1 MNQTANRTSTKAQTG
16 ARVLVKNLE
25 AQGVQ
30 YVFGIPGAKVDSVF
44 DALLDSNIKTIV
56 CRHEQNAAFI
66 AGGLGRLTGKAGVVL
81 VTSGP
86 GCTNLVTGLATANT
100 EGDPIVAFGGAVP
113 ISERLKHT
121 HQSVDTVSLFRPITK
136 FAAEIESPAAIS
148 EVFANAFRTAES
160 GRCGAAFVSLP
171 ADIMSSP
178 TTAQV
183 LAPVHRVSLG
193 AASKEQLDQA
203 VSLINEAENPVVLL
217 GLQASQPGN
226 AQSIRELLKKT
237 KFAVACTY
245 QGAGVVPKELL
256 SSFAGRV
263 GFFHNQPADLVLDA
277 ADLVISIGYDPVEYD
292 PHLWNHNRDRTI
304 IHIDRTPVDLDKDY
318 RPTVELI
325 GDISATLVPLTE
337 QLRSRRDTPLQNLI
351 DEAFKERELIATEAI
366 SRDRFPI
373 HPLLLVHELQ
383 EVLNDDVTVCCD
395 MGSFHLWMARYLYSF
410 RPRQILI
417 SNGQQTLGVGLPWAI
432 AACLARPR
440 DKVISVSGDGGFLFS
455 AMELETAV
463 RLKCNF
469 VHLVWIDGAYDMVK
483 FQQINKYGR
492 EAAVEFGPVDVV
504 GYAEA
509 FGAKGF
515 MVKSAAELRPTLRK
529 AMEMS
534 GPVLVGVPVDYSD
547 NHELMDVLRPNVLV

>member
-1 MNQTANRTSTKAQTG
+1 MNQTANRASTKAQTG
-16 ARVLVKNLE
+16 ARILVKNLE

-30 YVFGIPGAKVDSVF
+30 YVFGIPGAKVDGVF
-44 DALLDSNIKTIV
+44 DALIDSNIKTIV

-100 EGDPIVAFGGAVP
+100 EGDPIVAFGGSVP

-121 HQSVDTVSLFRPITK
+121 HQSLDTVSLFRPITK
-136 FAAEIESPAAIS
+136 YAAEIDSASAIS
-148 EVFANAFRTAES
+148 EVFANAFRSAES

-171 ADIMSSP
+171 SDIMSSP

-183 LAPVHRVSLG
+183 LAPVHRVQLG
-193 AASKEQLDQA
+193 AASSEQLEQA
-203 VSLINEAENPVVLL
+203 VALINEAKSPVILL

-226 AQSIRELLKKT
+226 VQAIRALLNKT
-237 KFAVACTY
+237 KFAVTCTY

-277 ADLVISIGYDPVEYD
+277 ADLVVSIGYDPVEYD
-292 PHLWNHNRDRTI
+292 PSLWNNNRDRAI
-304 IHIDRTPVDLDKDY
+304 IHIDRIPVDLDKNY
-318 RPTVELI
+318 RPAVELI

-337 QLRSRRDTPLQNLI
+337 QLRARKDTPLQPMI
-351 DEAFKERELIATEAI
+351 DQAFREREQIAKEAVNRK
-366 SRDRFPI
+366 SFPI
-373 HPLLLVHELQ
+373 HPLLMVHELQ

-395 MGSFHLWMARYLYSF
+395 MGSFHLWLARHLYSF
-410 RPRQILI
+410 RPRQVLI

-432 AACLARPR
+432 AACLARPH

-469 VHLVWIDGAYDMVK
+469 VHIVWIDGFYDMVK
-483 FQQINKYGR
+483 FQEIHKYGR
-492 EAAVEFGPVDVV
+492 AAAVEFGPVDVV

-515 MVKSAAELRPTLRK
+515 MVNDAAELRPTLRK

-534 GPVLVGVPVDYSD
+534 GPVLIGVPVDYSD
-547 NHELMDVLRPNVLV
+547 NHELMEGLRPNILV